1 MISFIEE
8 NKKFNFRVSAIILNS
23 DKTKMLLHTIKG
35 YDFYLLPGGRVEWLE
50 NCEDAIKRELKEELG
65 LEKISV
71 RPRLLLDNLF
81 DFNNIVYQ
89 ELSFIFVVKLED
101 IHKIFEEK
109 EEFCGLEGEKYIY
122 KWVEIASIDNYILK
136 PNIIK
141 DAIKNYNGCF
151 EYISIDERQ

>member
-1 MISFIEE
+1 MISFIED

-109 EEFCGLEGEKYIY
+109 E
-122 KWVEIASIDNYILK
+122 
-136 PNIIK
+136 
-141 DAIKNYNGCF
+141 
-151 EYISIDERQ
+151 

>member
-1 MISFIEE
+1 MISFIED

-109 EEFCGLEGEKYIY
+109 EEFSGLEGEKYIY
-122 KWVEIASIDNYILK
+122 KWVASIDNYILK

-151 EYISIDERQ
+151 DYISIDERK